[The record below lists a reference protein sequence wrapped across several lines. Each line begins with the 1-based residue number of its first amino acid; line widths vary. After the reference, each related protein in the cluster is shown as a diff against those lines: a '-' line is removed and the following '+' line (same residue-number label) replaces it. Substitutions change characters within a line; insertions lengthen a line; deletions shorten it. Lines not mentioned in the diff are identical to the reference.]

1 MLYRNHRHCTEF
13 VKYLSDIL
21 FNEDV
26 KSNLEKV
33 NFVSVF
39 CDGSPWRCDWRMMCV
54 DPENF
59 TQRISSLSQKDVW
72 SQDAHGIKLA
82 LLQVFQYIDM
92 AKLGFS
98 AGDSASVDNGV
109 QAGLAT
115 KFRKD
120 GLECFFFVWCLY
132 HCLELFLKESLDGV
146 LEPIKKSLIY
156 SFYLYH
162 KPSKKLRELSKLHSI
177 ERSLQ
182 LWVQPS

>member
-1 MLYRNHRHCTEF
+1 
-13 VKYLSDIL
+13 
-21 FNEDV
+21 
-26 KSNLEKV
+26 
-33 NFVSVF
+33 
-39 CDGSPWRCDWRMMCV
+39 
-54 DPENF
+54 
-59 TQRISSLSQKDVW
+59 
-72 SQDAHGIKLA
+72 
-82 LLQVFQYIDM
+82 M

-162 KPSKKLRELSKLHSI
+162 TNRPKS
-177 ERSLQ
+177 
-182 LWVQPS
+182 